1 MLFLGNT
8 DVDYMLEQ
16 QALLEEAGLSNN
28 KLTMEILDIDKYLVI
43 TILSKCTFLTIIPY
57 VYTNSY

>member
-16 QALLEEAGLSNN
+16 QALLEEAGLNN
-28 KLTMEILDIDKYLVI
+28 NIIYLP
-43 TILSKCTFLTIIPY
+43 L
-57 VYTNSY
+57 